1 MADNNDSAAMVHAAA
16 ARALIRA
23 MGMQA
28 ANAGDAVNGRPPF
41 YSEDDFKALIDDEG
55 IGHNDVVGAFRG

>member
-1 MADNNDSAAMVHAAA
+1 MGDGGAARVTAAA

-28 ANAGDAVNGRPPF
+28 ANASCAVFQEPPRF
-41 YSEDDFKALIDDEG
+41 DLADFEAVIEDERIDWNSVQEETHG
-55 IGHNDVVGAFRG
+55 